1 MCYEERFLRYWTT
14 RKAEKRQRTKPV
26 TERDRPP
33 PVPIGPAA
41 TPEAESREKPEHELE
56 EIV

>member
-1 MCYEERFLRYWTT
+1 MCYEEAFLRYWTT
-14 RKAEKRQRTKPV
+14 KNAEKRQRTKPV

-41 TPEAESREKPEHELE
+41 MPEAESRDNPEHELD

>member
-1 MCYEERFLRYWTT
+1 MCYEEAFLRYWTT
-14 RKAEKRQRTKPV
+14 KKAEKRQRTKPV

-33 PVPIGPAA
+33 AVPIGPAA
-41 TPEAESREKPEHELE
+41 MPEAESRDNPEHELE

>member
-1 MCYEERFLRYWTT
+1 MCYEQGFLRYWTT

-41 TPEAESREKPEHELE
+41 SPEAESCEKPEQELE